1 MKPNQRGKAW
11 EDRASQW
18 LQQRGFNLV
27 TSNYSCRFGEIDLI
41 VTKDCLLVFCEVKQ
55 RSSNQYGSPA
65 AQVGRPKQN
74 RIIKTAK
81 HFLMHNPDF
90 APYQSRFDLITFG
103 PENRWIEGAFFEED
117 LIPE

>member
-1 MKPNQRGKAW
+1 MFLKV
-11 EDRASQW
+11 
-18 LQQRGFNLV
+18 NLIKK
-27 TSNYSCRFGEIDLI
+27 SNH
-41 VTKDCLLVFCEVKQ
+41 
-55 RSSNQYGSPA
+55 P
-65 AQVGRPKQN
+65 PKQN